1 MFANHENAVLKSA
14 KQRMLPYKNEFKD
27 EIDFIDSIT
36 FTKGEHEPE
45 RAMVDLNKFVRENYY
60 HPLTNGSNS
69 LKAVLP
75 AIMATSNVLKQTYS
89 SPLPFGTNLKIIFYF
104 KNKIIR

>member
-1 MFANHENAVLKSA
+1 MAIRAISGDYSIQFVKLKQILSKNDGTIFMFANHENAVLKSA

-45 RAMVDLNKFVRENYY
+45 RAMVDLN
-60 HPLTNGSNS
+60 S
-69 LKAVLP
+69 L
-75 AIMATSNVLKQTYS
+75 
-89 SPLPFGTNLKIIFYF
+89 
-104 KNKIIR
+104 